1 MTLGYA
7 GISNQANTSSGY
19 ALNVSAANSGTLV
32 GVGVSGT
39 GIVDD
44 FSGVVPPPPAGGFI
58 VLEVSGYLVQ
68 EVGTTPTNRFELE

>member
-7 GISNQANTSSGY
+7 GVSNQANTSSGY

-39 GIVDD
+39 GVVDD
-44 FSGVVPPPPAGGFI
+44 FSGVIPTGGFI
-58 VLEVSGYLVQ
+58 ILEVSGYLVQ
-68 EVGTTPTNRFELE
+68 EIGTAPNNRFELE